1 MQNLLSKL
9 FLTIILGLFF
19 CQLNAQEINVLAD
32 LQAISKK
39 IEVKKSYV
47 RPYIYKDSKSA
58 FLKYNP
64 ISLTL
69 GGLLFFYQN
78 TISYQF
84 SADCL
89 YNPSCSE
96 FSKRA
101 IKRYGLFKGC
111 FLSADRLMRC
121 NRISAVDIHISK
133 YDMHTHKVHD
143 SINSYTRSK

>member
-1 MQNLLSKL
+1 MQNLLNKL
-9 FLTIILGLFF
+9 FFLILLSLFF
-19 CQLNAQEINVLAD
+19 SEVNAQEINVLAD
-32 LQAISKK
+32 LQTISKK

-58 FLKYNP
+58 FVKYNP
-64 ISLTL
+64 VSLTL

-101 IKRYGLFKGC
+101 LRKYGLFKGC

-133 YDMHTHKVHD
+133 YDVHTHKVHD
-143 SINSYTRSK
+143 SIDSYTTTK